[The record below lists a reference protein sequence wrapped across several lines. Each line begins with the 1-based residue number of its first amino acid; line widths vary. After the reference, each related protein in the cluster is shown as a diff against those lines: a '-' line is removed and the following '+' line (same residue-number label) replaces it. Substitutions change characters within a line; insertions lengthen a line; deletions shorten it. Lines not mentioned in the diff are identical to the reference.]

1 VWLAIAAVVAVARRR
16 PGVLLETLV
25 AVVLA
30 EVLTDLLKLA
40 IPRSRPDVD
49 TLIPRLHTHSFP
61 SGHAAIAFAC
71 ATVIGAAV
79 PRTRAWLYVLA
90 ALVAWSRAYVGVHF
104 PLDVVAGAVLGA
116 GLGLVVLRAR
126 RRLAAARR
134 RSRRSP
140 PAG

>member
-1 VWLAIAAVVAVARRR
+1 MLVETLAAVVV
-16 PGVLLETLV
+16 
-25 AVVLA
+25 A
-30 EVLTDLLKLA
+30 EVVTDLLKLA

-49 TLIPRLHTHSFP
+49 TLVARPHTHSFP

-79 PRTRAWLYVLA
+79 PQARVWLYVLA

-104 PLDVVAGAVLGA
+104 PLDVVAGALVGV

-126 RRLAAARR
+126 RMLAAGRP